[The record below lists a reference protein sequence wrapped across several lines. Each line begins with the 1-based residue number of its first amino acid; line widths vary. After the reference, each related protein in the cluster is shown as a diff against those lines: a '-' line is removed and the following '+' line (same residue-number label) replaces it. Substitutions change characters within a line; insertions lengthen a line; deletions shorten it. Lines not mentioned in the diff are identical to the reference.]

1 MEYRM
6 NNMNINKND
15 DSVDNK
21 DDLNLYDRDTIN
33 YYYHIGKTVVGTS
46 CNTIIEIISI
56 ICIVI
61 CSIILTVSTCVLTT
75 SIYINVL
82 VSSSS
87 NHPQYQYRIPSLNN
101 SILMYVTTIC
111 NNVSDCFD
119 TYRID
124 TPHNTAD
131 IDIKEEHVEH
141 LTENHYDADDEY
153 DNDNHISYSDNIANK
168 INNDPEPDD
177 TTPNVN
183 NCDIDT
189 ESEIDSDIED
199 ITERMLQLR
208 IDTSEVI
215 DLCEDTILST
225 DNNTNKPSI
234 VFSMD
239 VSGGLDNIKNHNID
253 SSDNENEN
261 ENEYGIIHRMTDY
274 DIDKQFYYNVENDLY
289 DEECKSITNND

>member
-1 MEYRM
+1 MEYRT

-33 YYYHIGKTVVGTS
+33 YYYRIGKTVIGIS
-46 CNTIIEIISI
+46 CNTMIEIISI

-87 NHPQYQYRIPSLNN
+87 NHPQYQYRIPNLNN

-124 TPHNTAD
+124 TPHDTD
-131 IDIKEEHVEH
+131 IDIKEENVTH

-153 DNDNHISYSDNIANK
+153 DNDTHSNNSDNVVNE
-168 INNDPEPDD
+168 INNENEEVD

-189 ESEIDSDIED
+189 ESDIDSDIED

-215 DLCEDTILST
+215 DLCDDTIQST
-225 DNNTNKPSI
+225 DNNTNNQSI

-239 VSGGLDNIKNHNID
+239 VSGGSDNIKNHNSD
-253 SSDNENEN
+253 SSENEN
-261 ENEYGIIHRMTDY
+261 ENEYGIVHHMTDY